1 MKNQYKAFATILLA
15 NLLTSLTPAHA
26 ITEDKLAQ
34 SLLERI
40 EALEATVNTQQ
51 ALLDYFSLTSI
62 SDPNNPAGY
71 DTIRISGANLQIVNG
86 LESTNTLNGTGNL
99 IVGYNTGVA
108 RSSCSDGRYGAD
120 APETC
125 KKRGYTYSNIH
136 RSGSHNIVTGSNN
149 NYSQYGGLVAGVKN
163 TINSRFASVTGGGGN
178 NASGRF
184 SNVSGGRNNSADGQY
199 SSVSGGSNN
208 TADGNYGSVLGGSSN
223 TASGTRSS
231 VSGGEKNT
239 ASSANSSVSGGNTRT
254 ASGNLDWVAGSLLE
268 DE

>member
-1 MKNQYKAFATILLA
+1 MNKQYKVFATILLA
-15 NLLTSLTPAHA
+15 VLLTSLTPAHANTADDVVCDTCVNSSDIKNGA

-34 SLLERI
+34 SLLDRI

-62 SDPNNPAGY
+62 SDPNNTAGY

-178 NASGRF
+178 
-184 SNVSGGRNNSADGQY
+184 
-199 SSVSGGSNN
+199 
-208 TADGNYGSVLGGSSN
+208 
-223 TASGTRSS
+223 TR
-231 VSGGEKNT
+231 
-239 ASSANSSVSGGNTRT
+239 
-254 ASGNLDWVAGSLLE
+254 
-268 DE
+268 